1 MTNAPALIDGYGRVH
16 THLRI
21 SVTDRCNLRCFYCMP
36 DDHVVFKPRAELL
49 TFEEIERV
57 VRVLVPMG
65 VNKLR
70 ITGGEPLV
78 RLQVDRLISRLAAI
92 PGVRDLAMT
101 TNGMLL
107 ADQARALRRAGLR
120 RLNIS
125 LDALDEST
133 FEQISRRNGLARVL
147 QGISVAGQMGFE
159 KIRLNAVAICGWT
172 EEQILPLAAFAR
184 QHRLE
189 LRFIEFMPLD
199 ADASWSDEQV
209 LTGPEIRRR
218 IESKFGPL
226 IAVPRTD
233 PSQPAVDYQYGDGA
247 GRVGF
252 IEPVTHPFCDHCNR
266 LRLTAEGQFRNC
278 IFSQEEWDARAVI
291 RGTGSDR
298 QLAGLV
304 RACVQAKKPGHGIDS
319 PEFLRPHRAMYQIG
333 G

>member
-1 MTNAPALIDGYGRVH
+1 MTNAPALIDGDGRVH

-107 ADQARALRRAGLR
+107 ADQAQALRRAGLR

-125 LDALDEST
+125 LDALDESM

-159 KIRLNAVAICGWT
+159 KIRLNAVAIRGWT
-172 EEQILPLAAFAR
+172 EEQILPLAEFAR

-209 LTGPEIRRR
+209 LTGCEIRRR

-252 IEPVTHPFCDHCNR
+252 IEPVSQPFCDHCNR

-304 RACVQAKKPGHGIDS
+304 RACVQAKKAGHGIDS

>member
-1 MTNAPALIDGYGRVH
+1 MTHAAALIDGYGRVH

-36 DDHVVFKPRAELL
+36 ETDVIFKPRAELL
-49 TFEEIERV
+49 TFEEIARV

-78 RLQVDRLISRLAAI
+78 RLQIDRLIARLAAI

-107 ADQARALRRAGLR
+107 ADRAEALRRAGLR

-125 LDALDEST
+125 LDALDAST
-133 FEQISRRNGLARVL
+133 FEQIGRRNGLARVL
-147 QGISVAGQMGFE
+147 EGIATARRTGFD
-159 KIRLNAVAICGWT
+159 KIRLNAVAIRGLT
-172 EEQILPLAAFAR
+172 EDQILPLAEFAR
-184 QHRLE
+184 QHHLE

-199 ADASWSDEQV
+199 GDASWSDEQV
-209 LTGPEIRRR
+209 LTGRDIRRR
-218 IESKFGPL
+218 IESEFGPL
-226 IAVPRTD
+226 FPVPRSD

-247 GRVGF
+247 GRIGF
-252 IEPVTHPFCDHCNR
+252 IEPVSHPFCDHCNR

-291 RGTGSDR
+291 RGGGCDR
-298 QLAGLV
+298 QVADLARL
-304 RACVQAKKPGHGIDS
+304 CVQAKKAGHGIDS